1 MLFGKISLPYNLS
14 LSLVIEL
21 QLVAKTKKNQL
32 GLVDAKTIK

>member
-1 MLFGKISLPYNLS
+1 MLFGKICLPYNLS

-21 QLVAKTKKNQL
+21 QLVAKKNQL